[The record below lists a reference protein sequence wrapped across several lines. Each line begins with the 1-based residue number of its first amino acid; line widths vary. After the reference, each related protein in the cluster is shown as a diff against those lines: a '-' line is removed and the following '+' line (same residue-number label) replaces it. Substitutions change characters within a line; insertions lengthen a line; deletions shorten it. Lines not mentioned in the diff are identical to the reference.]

1 MKRKEIDNF
10 KLQERGFQ
18 NDNLLVATLQ
28 PKTLPSYKENLE
40 SLVSYI
46 ENSSSEI
53 IVAPELCLTS
63 FDYEH
68 FEEVAKFYSVAL
80 KRLLEVVERKIL
92 VLTMTKKSGN
102 NFFNEAVVIYNHQVI
117 HRQAKYKLFKLGNE
131 EKYFKAGDK
140 NSIVPF
146 EIEGVKYAIL
156 ICFEL
161 RFKELWKQIEG
172 ADIVLIPA
180 RWGLSRKE
188 HLEILSRALAI
199 MNQSFVIVS
208 NSADED
214 MASSSAIIYPWG
226 EFFANDNLEIIEKKI
241 ELKELKRVRRLIRM
255 D

>member
-1 MKRKEIDNF
+1 MSKRNIKY
-10 KLQERGFQ
+10 G
-18 NDNLLVATLQ
+18 NLLVATLQ
-28 PKTLPSYKENLE
+28 PKTLPTYRENLDH
-40 SLVSYI
+40 LINYVQ
-46 ENSSSEI
+46 NTKSEL
-53 IVAPELCLTS
+53 IVAPELCLTN

-68 FEEVAKFYSVAL
+68 FEEVAKFYPLAL
-80 KRLLEVVERKIL
+80 ERLLDVVDKKIL

-102 NFFNEAVVIYNHQVI
+102 DFFNEAIVIYNHKII

-146 EIEGVKYAIL
+146 EIDGIKYAIL

-188 HLEILSRALAI
+188 HLEVLSRALAI
-199 MNQSFVIVS
+199 MNQSFVVVS
-208 NSADED
+208 NSADKD

-226 EFFANDNLEIIEKKI
+226 EFFANDNLEVIEHEI
-241 ELKELKRVRRLIRM
+241 ELKELSRVRRLITM

>member
-1 MKRKEIDNF
+1 MSKRNIKY
-10 KLQERGFQ
+10 G
-18 NDNLLVATLQ
+18 NLLVATLQ
-28 PKTLPSYKENLE
+28 PKTLPTYRENLDH
-40 SLVSYI
+40 LINYVQ
-46 ENSSSEI
+46 NTKSEL
-53 IVAPELCLTS
+53 IVAPELCLTN

-68 FEEVAKFYSVAL
+68 FEEVAKFYPLAL
-80 KRLLEVVERKIL
+80 DRLLDIVDKKIL

-102 NFFNEAVVIYNHQVI
+102 DFFNEAIVIYNHKII

-146 EIEGVKYAIL
+146 EIDGIKYAIL

-188 HLEILSRALAI
+188 HLEVLSRALAI
-199 MNQSFVIVS
+199 MNQSFVVVS
-208 NSADED
+208 NPADKD

-226 EFFANDNLEIIEKKI
+226 EFFANDNLEVIEHEI
-241 ELKELKRVRRLIRM
+241 ELKELSRVRRLITM

>member
-1 MKRKEIDNF
+1 MSKRNIKY
-10 KLQERGFQ
+10 G
-18 NDNLLVATLQ
+18 NLLVATLQ
-28 PKTLPSYKENLE
+28 PKTLPTYEENLNY
-40 SLVSYI
+40 LINYI
-46 ENSSSEI
+46 QNTKSEL
-53 IVAPELCLTS
+53 IVAPELCLTN

-68 FEEVAKFYSVAL
+68 FEEVAKFYPLAL
-80 KRLLEVVERKIL
+80 ERLLEVVDKKIL

-102 NFFNEAVVIYNHQVI
+102 EFFNEAIVIYNHKVI

-131 EKYFKAGDK
+131 EKYFRAGEK
-140 NSIVPF
+140 SSIVPF
-146 EIEGVKYAIL
+146 EIDGIKYAIL

-172 ADIVLIPA
+172 VDIVLIPA

-188 HLEILSRALAI
+188 HLEVLARALAI
-199 MNQSFVIVS
+199 LNQSFVVVS

-226 EFFANDNLEIIEKKI
+226 EFFANDNLEVIEQEI
-241 ELKELKRVRRLIRM
+241 ELKELKRVRRLITM

>member
-1 MKRKEIDNF
+1 MNKKEHI
-10 KLQERGFQ
+10 
-18 NDNLLVATLQ
+18 LVTTLQ
-28 PKTLPSYKENLE
+28 PKTLSLYKENLDY
-40 SLVSYI
+40 LVNYI
-46 ENSSSEI
+46 QNTKSEL
-53 IVAPELCLTS
+53 IVAPELCLTN

-68 FEEVAKFYSVAL
+68 FEEVANFYPLAL
-80 KRLLEVVERKIL
+80 ERLLEIVDKKIL

-102 NFFNEAVVIYNHQVI
+102 DFFNEAIVIYNHKVI

-131 EKYFKAGDK
+131 EKYFSIGDK

-146 EIEGVKYAIL
+146 EIDGIKYAIL

-188 HLEILSRALAI
+188 HLEVLSRALAI
-199 MNQSFVIVS
+199 MNQSFVVVS
-208 NSADED
+208 NSADKD

-226 EFFANDNLEIIEKKI
+226 EFFSNDNLEVIEQKI
-241 ELKELKRVRRLIRM
+241 ELKELKRVRRLIKM